1 MTDAP
6 LPETYVADFHDLDAV
21 KRMEYRHVSHF
32 GLVSTVSFGASG
44 LGGMFTAG
52 QGTGL
57 KGAEVRAAPAQKSP
71 AARGTWSVEPGTQA
85 TRLIKS

>member
-57 KGAEVRAAPAQKSP
+57 KGAEVRVAPAQKSP
-71 AARGTWSVEPGTQA
+71 AARGTWSAEPGTQA